1 MLGTLDISA
10 SALSAERVRLNTI
23 AQNLANANTTRDAWG
38 RPEPYRRQQVVFAPS
53 RDMDGRPGVRVAQIR
68 PDMRPFRR
76 QWDPQHPD
84 SGPDGHVRYPNINP
98 IEEMVDMIMAS
109 RAYEANVTAM
119 ETTKHMAAATLR
131 ILA

>member
-1 MLGTLDISA
+1 MLGTLDVSA
-10 SALSAERVRLNTI
+10 SALSAERIRLNTI

-38 RPEPYRRQQVVFAPS
+38 RPNPYRRREVVFSPERT
-53 RDMDGRPGVRVAQIR
+53 RDGEPGVRVLDVQED
-68 PDMRPFRR
+68 PRPFRLT
-76 QWDPQHPD
+76 WDPGHPD
-84 SGPDGHVRYPNINP
+84 AVKGYVRMPNVNV

-119 ETTKHMAAATLR
+119 EVTKSMAASTLQ

>member
-1 MLGTLDISA
+1 MLGILDISA
-10 SALSAERVRLNTI
+10 SALSAERTRINTI

-38 RPEPYRRQQVVFAPS
+38 RPVPYRRKEVLFAA
-53 RDMDGRPGVRVAQIR
+53 GRTTRGDPGVRVLNVR
-68 PDMRPFRR
+68 EDGRPFRSE
-76 QWDPQHPD
+76 WAPDHPD
-84 SGPDGHVRYPNINP
+84 AVNGYVRHPNVNV

-119 ETTKHMAAATLR
+119 ELTKGMAAAALR